1 MICKFPGL
9 GHHIHP
15 IYISIWGCN
24 QLAYR
29 SYSFRSV
36 LGGLG
41 SACPSNQCLVVATL
55 TEFISQLMLLL
66 SSNHGYTPQKMMVEI
81 TTIPKKNFKNN
92 SSSAPPMTPISG
104 HGFPR
109 PALRCFLPAPGS
121 SPYPSYTERWRP
133 PRRSSWSDDLGE
145 PLISMV
151 NHHMVQ

>member
-109 PALRCFLPAPGS
+109 PALRCFLPPPFGVSSRPQDLLRIRHIQSGGGHRGAHLGLMTWGS
-121 SPYPSYTERWRP
+121 P
-133 PRRSSWSDDLGE
+133 
-145 PLISMV
+145 
-151 NHHMVQ
+151 